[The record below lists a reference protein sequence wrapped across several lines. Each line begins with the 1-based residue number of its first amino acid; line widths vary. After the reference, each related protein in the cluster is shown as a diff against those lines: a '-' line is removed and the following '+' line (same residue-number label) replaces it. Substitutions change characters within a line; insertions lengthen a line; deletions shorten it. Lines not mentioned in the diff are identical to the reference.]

1 MERRTDITQLL
12 QEAADGREGALD
24 DVMSVVYADLERLAG
39 KHMRREFG
47 AEFDA
52 LTLEPAALVNETFL
66 KLVQQRNEFENRGQF
81 FAIATKL
88 MLRALVDYH
97 RSREAKKRG
106 GGQVR
111 VTLTGVADAA
121 SSDAST
127 TIPALVEA
135 LEHLETLDERKA
147 EVVKLRIIWGFEV
160 AEIAD
165 ILGVSVPTVKRD
177 WRFSRN
183 WLADALLGTA

>member
-24 DVMSVVYADLERLAG
+24 DVMSVVYSDLERLAR

-47 AEFDA
+47 SGFDA

-66 KLVQQRNEFENRGQF
+66 KLIQQRKKFENSGQF
-81 FAIATKL
+81 FAIATRL

-97 RSREAKKRG
+97 RSRDAKKRAG
-106 GGQVR
+106 GHVR
-111 VTLTGVADAA
+111 VTLTGVAANA
-121 SSDAST
+121 SFEPTT

-135 LEHLETLDERKA
+135 LEKLEALDERKA
-147 EVVKLRIIWGFEV
+147 EVVKLRVIWGFEL
-160 AEIAD
+160 AEIAE
-165 ILGVSVPTVKRD
+165 ILKVSTPTVKRD
-177 WRFSRN
+177 WRFSRT
-183 WLADALLGTA
+183 WLAAALGESA

>member
-1 MERRTDITQLL
+1 MEQRTDITQLL
-12 QEAADGREGALD
+12 QEAAEGRGGALD
-24 DVMSVVYADLERLAG
+24 EVMAVVYADLERLAG
-39 KHMRREFG
+39 KHMRQEFG
-47 AEFDA
+47 SEVEA

-66 KLVQQRNEFENRGQF
+66 KLVQQRNEFKNRGQF

-97 RSREAKKRG
+97 RAREAKKRG
-106 GGQVR
+106 GGHVR
-111 VTLTGVADAA
+111 VTLTGVAVAA
-121 SSDAST
+121 SPEPST

-135 LEHLETLDERKA
+135 LEKLEALDKRKA
-147 EVVKLRIIWGFEV
+147 EVVKLRVIWGFEL

-165 ILGVSVPTVKRD
+165 ILCVSVPTVKRD

-183 WLADALLGTA
+183 WLADALLGPV